1 MAGLNQD
8 VRYVFRTLRRSPGFT
23 LVVVVSL
30 AIAIG
35 ANTSLFCV
43 VRTLLLTPLAV
54 EHPEE
59 LKLLA
64 WSHEGNVSIN
74 NTGSTSYRDPE
85 TGASL
90 RSNFTYPIFRALRE
104 SAPPDVSLFAFAF
117 LRGVSVAV
125 GGEPAFLAGGALAD
139 GHYFSGLKVPMALG
153 RPIVPEDD
161 VPGARVVAVL
171 SHAFWMRAFGGDPS
185 VIKRTVRVNGV
196 ATEVVGVTAPGFQGL
211 SMGGFFPQTEIT
223 LPLAAQPTVYRRLSD
238 EASLFTSVDNFWL
251 RLMARVPAGT
261 SAALVQQRL
270 AATLRAGPSP
280 LVGSDGHLPVLR
292 LIDGSHGAEPV
303 RPAMARLLHLLLG
316 VVGIVLLI
324 ACVNLAGL
332 MLARGAA
339 RQREMAVRAALGGG
353 RARLVRQTL
362 IEALM
367 LSVGGAAAG
376 LVLTVVGRDALRGLL
391 IGSLG
396 TGASPDLDV
405 QVSLDPTLFALAA
418 ALAVVAALAS
428 GLLPALRLSGADP
441 IAWLTHRG
449 TSGSTPH
456 MKTGRALVAVQIAVS
471 VPLVVGAFLFL
482 RTLANLAAV
491 ELGFDPKGIASFQ
504 VDPFFTHLPEE
515 RHPRLYQEL
524 LARVQQVP
532 GVRSAT
538 LVENAPLS
546 GIVSNS
552 TVDVDGTRVALYRNG
567 IGPAFLETMGAR
579 LVEGRMPGPQ
589 DGPGAPRVGVVN
601 QAAVRQIF
609 GGQSPV
615 GRPLRALGRDEV
627 QVVGVVNDMPYRN
640 RRDPVPA
647 TLYESAFQR
656 SAWGGYYV
664 FVRTDVPVARLEK
677 PLREAVAQ
685 VDPDIPVPRIREETE
700 IVAQAGAKERAFT
713 QLLTIFGAFA
723 LFIAAIG
730 LHGMTS
736 YAVTRRTG
744 EIGVRMAVGAAP
756 GRILWMIM
764 RQVVLLAGIGL
775 VFGVPAALATAPL
788 AGSLL
793 YGVAPGS
800 PGAVAAAALVMAA
813 VAVGAGLVPA
823 LRAARLD
830 SVEALRRE

>member
-1 MAGLNQD
+1 MAGLSQD
-8 VRYVFRTLRRSPGFT
+8 VRYVFRTLHRSPGFT
-23 LVVVVSL
+23 LVVVASL

-35 ANTSLFCV
+35 ANTSLFGV

-54 EHPEE
+54 ERPEE

-64 WSHEGNVSIN
+64 WSREGNVPIN
-74 NTGSTSYRDPE
+74 NMGSTSYRDPE

-90 RSNFTYPIFRALRE
+90 QSNFTYPIVRALSD
-104 SAPPDVSLFAFAF
+104 SAPSDVRLFAFAF

-125 GGEPAFLAGGALAD
+125 SGEPAFLAGGALAD

-153 RPIVPEDD
+153 RPIVPADD
-161 VPGARVVAVL
+161 VLGARVVAVL

-185 VIKRTVRVNGV
+185 VINRTVRVNGV
-196 ATEVVGVTAPGFQGL
+196 AAEIVGVTGRGFRGL
-211 SMGGFFPQTEIT
+211 SMGGIFPQTGIT
-223 LPLAAQPTVYRRLSD
+223 LPLAAQPKVYRRLS
-238 EASLFTSVDNFWL
+238 EETSLFTSDDIFWL

-270 AATLRAGPSP
+270 ATTLRAGPSP
-280 LVGSDGHLPVLR
+280 LVGRDGRLPVLR
-292 LIDGSHGAEPV
+292 LIDASHGAEPV
-303 RPAMARLLHLLLG
+303 RPAVARLLYLLLG
-316 VVGIVLLI
+316 VAGIVLLI
-324 ACVNLAGL
+324 ACLNLAGL
-332 MLARGAA
+332 MLARGVG
-339 RQREMAVRAALGGG
+339 RQREMAVRTALGGG

-362 IEALM
+362 IEALV

-396 TGASPDLDV
+396 TGASADLDL

-418 ALAVVAALAS
+418 TLAAVAALAS

-449 TSGSTPH
+449 MSGSAPH

-471 VPLVVGAFLFL
+471 VPLVVGAVLFL

-515 RHPRLYQEL
+515 SHPRLYQEL
-524 LARVQQVP
+524 LARVLQVP

-546 GIVSNS
+546 GLVSSS
-552 TVDVDGTRVALYRNG
+552 TVDVDGKRVALYRNG

-579 LVEGRMPGPQ
+579 LLEGRMPGLQ

-609 GGQSPV
+609 GGRSPV
-615 GRPLRALGRDEV
+615 GRLLRAVGRTEV

-640 RRDPVPA
+640 PRDPVPA

-656 SAWGGYYV
+656 SAWGGYHV
-664 FVRTDVPVARLEK
+664 FVRTDVPVARLER
-677 PLREAVAQ
+677 PLRQAVAQ

-700 IVAQAGAKERAFT
+700 IIAQAGAKERAFT
-713 QLLTIFGAFA
+713 QLLTVFGAFA

-736 YAVTRRTG
+736 YAVTRRTS

-756 GRILWMIM
+756 GRILWMVL
-764 RQVVLLAGIGL
+764 RQVVVLAGIGL
-775 VFGVPAALATAPL
+775 VVGVPAALAAAPL
-788 AGSLL
+788 VGSLL

-800 PGAVAAAALVMAA
+800 PGTIAAVALVMVT

-823 LRAARLD
+823 LRAAGLD
-830 SVEALRRE
+830 PVEALRRE